1 MQSPDEIKTGIVQ
14 NEIAAILGKHGSL
27 IYQIALRMRK
37 KMNTSSRNKDESG
50 FNTFLIVTIKS
61 FLFTLGYIFHFEILE
76 LKP

>member
-1 MQSPDEIKTGIVQ
+1 MQSPDEIKAGIVQ

-37 KMNTSSRNKDESG
+37 KMNTSSHNKDESG

-61 FLFTLGYIFHFEILE
+61 FLFTLKYFSF
-76 LKP
+76 